1 MVCVR
6 YINVERQRHFQEF
19 PVIEIKKWRSVLL
32 VGEAGLHREKPLTFR
47 KSLTNFIT

>member
-19 PVIEIKKWRSVLL
+19 PVIEIKNRNTFTPINMDVTASQ
-32 VGEAGLHREKPLTFR
+32 VGFCPVWV
-47 KSLTNFIT
+47 

>member
-19 PVIEIKKWRSVLL
+19 PVIEIKNQNKN
-32 VGEAGLHREKPLTFR
+32 HPEKLAT
-47 KSLTNFIT
+47 